1 MSLQEILTG
10 GGGVLFLLSV
20 IVQISP
26 VKVNPWSWIAK
37 QIGRAI
43 NGEVIEKVDGIEK
56 EVRSLKDKQAEA
68 EGRHDK
74 RDADLC
80 RTRILRFADELR
92 RDIKHSEEFFDQA
105 LDDINTYETYCRN
118 HKDYENNKAVAAIE
132 KIKRTYKERLDKN
145 DFL

>member
-26 VKVNPWSWIAK
+26 VKINPWSWIAK

-43 NGEVIEKVDGIEK
+43 NGEVIEKVEGIEK

>member
-43 NGEVIEKVDGIEK
+43 NGEVIEKVEGIEK

>member
-43 NGEVIEKVDGIEK
+43 NGEVIEKVEGIEK

-92 RDIKHSEEFFDQA
+92 RDIQHSEEFFDQA

>member
-1 MSLQEILTG
+1 M
-10 GGGVLFLLSV
+10 
-20 IVQISP
+20 
-26 VKVNPWSWIAK
+26 
-37 QIGRAI
+37 
-43 NGEVIEKVDGIEK
+43 IEKVEGIEK

>member
-43 NGEVIEKVDGIEK
+43 NGEVIEKVEGIEK

-132 KIKRTYKERLDKN
+132 KINRTYKERLDKN